1 MSTVLVTGGAR
12 GIGAGI
18 VVELA
23 KAGHNVGFCG
33 RTSPDAV
40 ADFLQELRGKYSGR
54 FAYYSC
60 DVSDISGH
68 KALLDRVEAEL
79 GELDVLVNNA
89 GVAPEVR
96 ADLLEMSPASFDR
109 VLGINLRGPFFLT
122 QEVAR
127 RMAARRNE
135 EAFRCI
141 VNIGSVSADAA
152 SVNRGEYC
160 LSKAAVA
167 MSTKLFAVRLASEG
181 ICVYELRP
189 GIVKSDMTRGVSA
202 MYDKRIADG
211 LVPQGR
217 WGFPEDVGK
226 AVAMLVS
233 GSLAFST
240 GQKINVDGGLM
251 LERL

>member
-33 RTSPDAV
+33 RTSSEAV
-40 ADFLQELRGKYSGR
+40 ADFLKDLREQYSGR

-68 KALLDRVEAEL
+68 QALLDKVEAEL
-79 GELDVLVNNA
+79 GALDVLVNNA

-127 RMAARRNE
+127 RMSARRGE
-135 EAFRCI
+135 GSFRCI

-152 SVNRGEYC
+152 SINRGEYC

-202 MYDKRIADG
+202 MYDKKIADG

>member
-33 RTSPDAV
+33 RTSPEAV
-40 ADFLQELRGKYSGR
+40 ADFLKDLRGKYSGR

-68 KALLDRVEAEL
+68 QALLDKVEAEL
-79 GELDVLVNNA
+79 GARDVLVNNA
-89 GVAPEVR
+89 GGAPEVR

-109 VLGINLRGPFFLT
+109 VLGINLRGPFFLS

-127 RMAARRNE
+127 RMASRHSE
-135 EAFRCI
+135 GSFRCI

-152 SVNRGEYC
+152 SINRGEYC

-189 GIVKSDMTRGVSA
+189 GIIKSDMTRGVSA
-202 MYDKRIADG
+202 MYDKKIADG